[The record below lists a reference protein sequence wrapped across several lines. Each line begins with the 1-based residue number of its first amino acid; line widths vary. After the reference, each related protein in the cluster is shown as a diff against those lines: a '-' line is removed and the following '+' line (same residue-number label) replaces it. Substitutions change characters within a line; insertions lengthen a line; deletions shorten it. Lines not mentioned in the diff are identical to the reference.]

1 MYLTHSFL
9 LCFLTRSKQ
18 SWAFVLTKTG
28 LDLSQGQSLP
38 TCALC
43 HSPLPPGTHLFLCV
57 CQEVSAVVRG
67 VEGMLVKSGEVPWV
81 SVPLAAQAVAQPSP
95 IADVSPCGSLNLAS
109 FEESWAMGES
119 GLCLS
124 SRSEPGSSSDTQ
136 GSCKASMWLPCP
148 LDILQQLEGHS
159 AHSTWMDPGGCSYLL
174 YHPAWQKSVTGPPRV
189 PETFISCC
197 GQDRSH

>member
-43 HSPLPPGTHLFLCV
+43 HSPIPPGTHLFLCV

-148 LDILQQLEGHS
+148 
-159 AHSTWMDPGGCSYLL
+159 
-174 YHPAWQKSVTGPPRV
+174 R
-189 PETFISCC
+189 TFYS
-197 GQDRSH
+197 S